1 MSQIVKLCKFFV
13 IIAYFWKTHNG
24 YSFTIHSSLMHH
36 MGVVDNAIIRNGELI
51 RSGETK
57 EILGNRDLENVF
69 MELNGK

>member
-1 MSQIVKLCKFFV
+1 MR
-13 IIAYFWKTHNG
+13 AEKTCNK
-24 YSFTIHSSLMHH
+24 I
-36 MGVVDNAIIRNGELI
+36 AIIRNGELI